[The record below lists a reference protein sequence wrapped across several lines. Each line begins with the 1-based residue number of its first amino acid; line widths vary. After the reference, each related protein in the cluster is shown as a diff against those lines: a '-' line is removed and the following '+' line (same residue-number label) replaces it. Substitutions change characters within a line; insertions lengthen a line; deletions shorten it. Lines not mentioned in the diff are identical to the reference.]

1 MIDFWTHLIR
11 PYFESQTIRDIYC
24 LIMDFQH
31 PADWRLLYNP
41 TMKPCVIYV
50 TLSDM
55 GGTMYNSKTLSSI
68 QQDIVPDANS
78 SMPLN
83 MYNCMYNCY
92 KNNTNTGPIMY
103 DYMLKV
109 SKRYPVLYSHN
120 IVRLG
125 KVGEVMVLQSRFD
138 ELTKDHV
145 QLNILYSLSI
155 STTFAILRLF
165 YHNPTDPV
173 RALCEIGPEEII
185 VEIGEVYFIV
195 SLVHHFK
202 MFYDFLRELYR

>member
-1 MIDFWTHLIR
+1 MTDFWTHLIR
-11 PYFESQTIRDIYC
+11 PYFESQSIRDIYC

-31 PADWRLLYNP
+31 PADWQLLYDP
-41 TMKPCVIYV
+41 TIKCVSAIND
-50 TLSDM
+50 TNM
-55 GGTMYNSKTLSSI
+55 GLPMY
-68 QQDIVPDANS
+68 DDH
-78 SMPLN
+78 
-83 MYNCMYNCY
+83 
-92 KNNTNTGPIMY
+92 KNNTNMGFTNMGFIMYNCDKNNTNIVLTMY

-109 SKRYPVLYSHN
+109 STDKPLLYNHN
-120 IVRLG
+120 VVRLG
-125 KVGEVMVLQSRFD
+125 KIGQVMVLQSRFTD
-138 ELTKDHV
+138 ITKDHV

-165 YHNPTDPV
+165 YHCPTDPV